1 MKKLL
6 LILLILPNFM
16 SAQEKRAM
24 TVEDLWAM
32 KRINS
37 FDVSPDGKMIVFAV
51 TSYNINDNKGNS
63 DIYLINSDGTDLH
76 TLKSSDKNESNPQYV
91 PNSKKISY
99 LLDGQIWTCNYDG
112 SGEEKITEVY
122 TKITDYDW
130 SPSGNKILF
139 TSSVY
144 SDCETQDCNKQ
155 KDEEKDSR
163 KVKAS
168 IFTKLMYRHWDE
180 WREGKVSQLFL
191 YDVKGKS
198 FVDIT
203 PKSNYDVPPIAL
215 GSLNDFNFSP
225 DEKQISLTMNTSD
238 FISTSTDN
246 DLFVVDLKDVGKNSP
261 TKISTSKGNDN
272 QPVYSPDGKYIVYT
286 SMKRAGFEADKQ
298 DIILYNRKEETYR
311 SLTDNFHL
319 SAEEII
325 WSHDSKTI
333 YFTAENEINN
343 SIYKVNI
350 ENPDV
355 ELLYKENIN
364 SHIKLSQ
371 DGKAIFFLK
380 QRSNLPDEIFSIST
394 NGKNTLKQVT
404 FLNKD
409 LLAKLDFNPVETFW
423 SEGADGVM
431 VQSILIKPPFFNPNK
446 KYPMIFLIHGGPQ
459 GHWCDEF
466 HYRWNIQLF
475 SSKGYVVVAANPR
488 GSTGYG
494 QKFTDEISQD
504 WGGKV
509 YTDLMNACD
518 YAVKNFNFI
527 DSKNTFAAGASYG
540 GYMIDWI
547 EGHSERFNAMVSHDG
562 VFNLESEYGTTEELW
577 FPEWEFG
584 GAPWQNRELYEKWSP
599 HRYIQNAKT
608 PLLIVQGAND
618 FRVPEEQSF
627 QLFTSLQRLGVESKL
642 LYFPDETHFV
652 TKPQNSLLWWNTV
665 FNWFEE
671 HKKSEEL

>member
-6 LILLILPNFM
+6 LIFLILPNFM

-112 SGEEKITEVY
+112 SGEEKITDVY

-155 KDEEKDSR
+155 KDEEKDSS

-168 IFTKLMYRHWDE
+168 IFTNLMYRHWDE

-191 YDVKGKS
+191 FDVKGKS

-203 PKSNYDVPPIAL
+203 PKSKYDVPPIAL

-225 DEKQISLTMNTSD
+225 DEKQISFTMNTSD

-261 TKISTSKGNDN
+261 TKISASKGNDN
-272 QPVYSPDGKYIVYT
+272 QPVYSPDGKYIAYT

-298 DIILYNRKEETYR
+298 DIILYNRKEETYK

-319 SAEEII
+319 SAEEFI

-364 SHIKLSQ
+364 SHINFHRM
-371 DGKAIFFLK
+371 AK
-380 QRSNLPDEIFSIST
+380 Q
-394 NGKNTLKQVT
+394 
-404 FLNKD
+404 
-409 LLAKLDFNPVETFW
+409 
-423 SEGADGVM
+423 
-431 VQSILIKPPFFNPNK
+431 
-446 KYPMIFLIHGGPQ
+446 
-459 GHWCDEF
+459 
-466 HYRWNIQLF
+466 F
-475 SSKGYVVVAANPR
+475 SS
-488 GSTGYG
+488 
-494 QKFTDEISQD
+494 
-504 WGGKV
+504 
-509 YTDLMNACD
+509 L
-518 YAVKNFNFI
+518 
-527 DSKNTFAAGASYG
+527 
-540 GYMIDWI
+540 
-547 EGHSERFNAMVSHDG
+547 
-562 VFNLESEYGTTEELW
+562 
-577 FPEWEFG
+577 
-584 GAPWQNRELYEKWSP
+584 NRDPICRMKYFQSVQMEK
-599 HRYIQNAKT
+599 I
-608 PLLIVQGAND
+608 LL
-618 FRVPEEQSF
+618 
-627 QLFTSLQRLGVESKL
+627 SKL
-642 LYFPDETHFV
+642 L
-652 TKPQNSLLWWNTV
+652 S
-665 FNWFEE
+665 
-671 HKKSEEL
+671 